1 MSEKSTEEKFE
12 IVLGEFADSG
22 DYNKLQESN
31 HIRYPLYTDFY
42 KEAFNA
48 IIENSY
54 AYDAERE
61 IRSRKNYDKE
71 LDQDFREEAN
81 LNKVNNIIAFV
92 GERGSGKTTLVN
104 ELRRILYGMNS
115 EKKGNWLQHM
125 NQSAAVDYYQD
136 KSMNFLVLDPLDAS
150 LLEEKEN
157 IVELIWANMY
167 DCFDRRAHQNNNM
180 NNASQVK
187 AIIQG
192 FNEVYKDYR
201 QICRQNQDDG
211 PEVSVL
217 NKLKNMSSSTKIRE
231 IFGKLLQDYL
241 DFMLKEKVDRKYLV
255 VTIDDLDMNLYK
267 GFEILEQIHKYL
279 SYPQIIVLLALDYE
293 QASLLSETHFMQ
305 NMLMGDKTQDM
316 RVLRHARKL
325 SYDYTL
331 KVIPVN
337 NRIYL
342 LDKDVLLK
350 QAFIKANDVSDIIL
364 PIKEYIFYKFAEKT
378 GIYYDG
384 RGLKR
389 HFYLPTTIREIVGYN
404 SFLDTLFSIPGIENS
419 VLGENEKLRVFNKYD
434 QNYRR
439 VNQDIKERLVY
450 QLLNPEQRS
459 RFKMI
464 LERALER
471 RAQYV
476 VNFLSKWM
484 LNESVIDDVDEVN
497 YAYSDLL
504 DGLYSY
510 GRKRYEDKA
519 MVHCILASFTV
530 EMTREYYSYIYNV
543 GMEEAVSKR
552 RLKYFIGK
560 SFGGEWF
567 CGILPVIEDNDK
579 NSLTDV
585 GYIGSLDLYRA
596 KIEFTRLI
604 PGGEYN
610 SNKKLSI
617 TSIQQ
622 ILEKENVIENLCCML
637 MFLYNYRME
646 KETEKAKVD
655 IPELSFDFQRGES
668 VGNTIEEKMWVTIG
682 AQYASFDIFGFM
694 GEMESCNDK
703 INKIKERIKT
713 GLLNSLKAKCE
724 PVICEE
730 DLKNIEQEIDK
741 RLDIIPEIKEGYAWK
756 VDFPFYN
763 LDLSYNVMKRVRLS
777 CKSLNMKITRDNLCD
792 YLRMVYGFIEKELS
806 EEDDFYRGVKKTN
819 EVRLADNFV
828 SGRFIQM
835 FGMKYMHGE
844 REDIRGVLPENFQE
858 RLLYFLNSGKVSI
871 YSWDFL
877 ETIE

>member
-12 IVLGEFADSG
+12 IVLEEFAGSEN
-22 DYNKLQESN
+22 YKKLQESN
-31 HIRYPLYTDFY
+31 HIRYPLYTNFY
-42 KEAFNA
+42 KEAFAA

-104 ELRRILYGMNS
+104 EFRRILYGMNS

-125 NQSAAVDYYQD
+125 NQSAAVDYYQNM
-136 KSMNFLVLDPLDAS
+136 SMNFLVLDPLDAS

-157 IVELIWANMY
+157 IIELIWANMY

-180 NNASQVK
+180 NNASQIK
-187 AIIQG
+187 EIIQG

-211 PEVSVL
+211 VEVSVL

-293 QASLLSETHFMQ
+293 QASLLSETHFMK
-305 NMLMGDKTQDM
+305 NMLMGDRTQDT

-325 SYDYTL
+325 SYDYML

-350 QAFIKANDVSDIIL
+350 QAFIRANDVNENNLS
-364 PIKEYIFYKFAEKT
+364 IKEYFLYKFAEKT

-384 RGLKR
+384 RGLKK
-389 HFYLPTTIREIVGYN
+389 HFCVPTTVRETVGYN
-404 SFLDTLFSIPGIENS
+404 SFLDTLFSIPKIENKES
-419 VLGENEKLRVFNKYD
+419 EKSEKLLRFNKYD

-439 VNQDIKERLVY
+439 VNQDVKERLVY
-450 QLLNPEQRS
+450 QLLNSEQRS

-464 LERALER
+464 MERALER

-476 VNFLSKWM
+476 VNFIPEWLENK
-484 LNESVIDDVDEVN
+484 SVIDGVDDAN
-497 YAYSDLL
+497 YVYGDLL
-504 DGLYSY
+504 EGLYSY
-510 GRKRYEDKA
+510 GRKKYEDKA

-530 EMTREYYSYIYNV
+530 EMTREYYSYLYNED
-543 GMEEAVSKR
+543 GEKNVSEG
-552 RLKYFIGK
+552 RLKSFIGN
-560 SFGGEWF
+560 SFGGKWF
-567 CGILPVIEDNDK
+567 GDIIPVIPDITKNTLENAGFKDKFNLINNKIKFSHLFPEDRNF
-579 NSLTDV
+579 
-585 GYIGSLDLYRA
+585 
-596 KIEFTRLI
+596 E
-604 PGGEYN
+604 
-610 SNKKLSI
+610 
-617 TSIQQ
+617 IQQ
-622 ILEKENVIENLCCML
+622 LDAQQIFEILRKEQVVENLCCLL
-637 MFLYNYRME
+637 MFLYNYRTE
-646 KETEKAKVD
+646 KESVE
-655 IPELSFDFQRGES
+655 IPELSFEFIRGIKEGTTEG
-668 VGNTIEEKMWVTIG
+668 VIEVTIK

-694 GEMESCNDK
+694 GELESCDSK
-703 INKIKERIKT
+703 IENIKKSIRA
-713 GLLNSLKAKCE
+713 GLLNSLQLQYGMAPGNRK
-724 PVICEE
+724 
-730 DLKNIEQEIDK
+730 LGRIEKEIEK
-741 RLDIIPEIKEGYAWK
+741 QLNIIPRRKPEYAGR

-763 LDLSYNVMKRVRLS
+763 LDLSYNVMKRVRRS

-792 YLRMVYGFIEKELS
+792 YLRMVYGFVEKELS
-806 EEDDFYRGVKKTN
+806 EEDDFYKKIKKTN
-819 EVRLADNFV
+819 EAKLADSFV

-835 FGMKYMHGE
+835 FGIKYMHGE
-844 REDIRGVLPENFQE
+844 CEEIKGVLPSNFQE
-858 RLLYFLNSGKVSI
+858 KLLFLLNSGMIGVTSEKNS
-871 YSWDFL
+871 
-877 ETIE
+877 EAAE

>member
-1 MSEKSTEEKFE
+1 MSGKGTEEKFE
-12 IVLGEFADSG
+12 IVLEEFADSG

-31 HIRYPLYTDFY
+31 HIRYPLYTNFY
-42 KEAFNA
+42 KAAFAA

-54 AYDAERE
+54 AYDVERE

-104 ELRRILYGMNS
+104 EFRRILYGMNS

-157 IVELIWANMY
+157 IIELIWANMY
-167 DCFDRRAHQNNNM
+167 DCFDRRAHQNNNL
-180 NNASQVK
+180 NNASQMK
-187 AIIQG
+187 EIIQG

-211 PEVSVL
+211 VEVSVL

-293 QASLLSETHFMQ
+293 QASLLSETHFMK
-305 NMLMGDKTQDM
+305 NMLMGDRTQDT

-325 SYDYTL
+325 SYDYML

-350 QAFIKANDVSDIIL
+350 QAFIRANDVSDIKL

-419 VLGENEKLRVFNKYD
+419 TIGENEKLRVFNKYD

-476 VNFLSKWM
+476 VNFLSKWIK
-484 LNESVIDDVDEVN
+484 NESIIDDVDEAN
-497 YAYSDLL
+497 YAYGNLL
-504 DGLYSY
+504 KELYAY
-510 GRKRYEDKA
+510 GREKYEDKA
-519 MVHCILASFTV
+519 MIHCILASFTV
-530 EMTREYYSYIYNV
+530 EMTREYYKYLYNDTI
-543 GMEEAVSKR
+543 ESDVSKG
-552 RLKYFIGK
+552 RLKSFIGNN
-560 SFGGEWF
+560 FGGEWF
-567 CGILPVIEDNDK
+567 EDIIPVIIDIEKNPTMNAGYEEKFNLIGNKINFIYQLQEIENEDM
-579 NSLTDV
+579 
-585 GYIGSLDLYRA
+585 
-596 KIEFTRLI
+596 
-604 PGGEYN
+604 
-610 SNKKLSI
+610 KLSD
-617 TSIQQ
+617 IQVTHLIIQ
-622 ILEKENVIENLCCML
+622 KEKVVENLCCLL
-637 MFLYNYRME
+637 MFLYNYRTE
-646 KETEKAKVD
+646 KESVD
-655 IPELSFDFQRGES
+655 IPVLSFEFKRGINEGTP
-668 VGNTIEEKMWVTIG
+668 VGVIEITIE
-682 AQYASFDIFGFM
+682 AQSASFDIFGFM
-694 GEMESCNDK
+694 GELESCDIK
-703 INKIKERIKT
+703 IKKIKECIKT
-713 GLLNSLKAKCE
+713 GLLNSLKAKYE
-724 PVICEE
+724 TDICAGELE
-730 DLKNIEQEIDK
+730 NIEKDIDK
-741 RLDIIPEIKEGYAWK
+741 RLDIIPERKPGYAGK

-763 LDLSYNVMKRVRLS
+763 LDLSYNVMKRVRRS

-871 YSWDFL
+871 NSWDFL

>member
-1 MSEKSTEEKFE
+1 MLEKGTEEKFE
-12 IVLGEFADSG
+12 IVLGEYADSG

-180 NNASQVK
+180 NNAGQVK

-211 PEVSVL
+211 AEVSVL

-325 SYDYTL
+325 SYDYML

-419 VLGENEKLRVFNKYD
+419 ALGENEKLRVFNKYD

-504 DGLYSY
+504 EGLYSY

-560 SFGGEWF
+560 SFGGKWF
-567 CGILPVIEDNDK
+567 RGILPVIVDNDK
-579 NSLTDV
+579 SVLMNA
-585 GYIGSLDLYRA
+585 GYIEDLELYGR
-596 KIEFTRLI
+596 KIEFTRLLA
-604 PGGEYN
+604 ERKYN
-610 SNKKLSI
+610 SNTKLNI
-617 TSIQQ
+617 TSIQK
-622 ILEKENVIENLCCML
+622 ILEEEYVIENLCCML
-637 MFLYNYRME
+637 MLLYNYRTE
-646 KETEKAKVD
+646 KESVD
-655 IPELSFDFQRGES
+655 IPKLSFEFIRGIKEGTTEGAIE
-668 VGNTIEEKMWVTIG
+668 VTIE

-694 GEMESCNDK
+694 GELESCDIK
-703 INKIKERIKT
+703 IKKIKECIKT
-713 GLLNSLKAKCE
+713 GLLNSLKAKYD
-724 PVICEE
+724 PVICAGELE
-730 DLKNIEQEIDK
+730 NIEEEIDK
-741 RLDIIPEIKEGYAWK
+741 RLNIIPERKPEYAGRA
-756 VDFPFYN
+756 DFPFYN
-763 LDLSYNVMKRVRLS
+763 LDLSYNVMKRVRRS
-777 CKSLNMKITRDNLCD
+777 CKSLNMKITRDNLCN
-792 YLRMVYGFIEKELS
+792 YLRMVYGFVEKELS
-806 EEDDFYRGVKKTN
+806 EEDDFYKKIKKTN
-819 EVRLADNFV
+819 EAKLADSFI

-835 FGMKYMHGE
+835 FGIKYMHGE
-844 REDIRGVLPENFQE
+844 SEDMKGVLPANFQE
-858 RLLYFLNSGKVSI
+858 KLLYLLYSGIVGVTPEKNS
-871 YSWDFL
+871 
-877 ETIE
+877 EAAE

>member
-1 MSEKSTEEKFE
+1 MLEKGTEEKFE

-54 AYDAERE
+54 AYDVERE

-104 ELRRILYGMNS
+104 EFRRILYGMNS

-211 PEVSVL
+211 VEVSVL

-325 SYDYTL
+325 SYDYML

-350 QAFIKANDVSDIIL
+350 QAFIRANDVSDIKL
-364 PIKEYIFYKFAEKT
+364 PIKEYVFYKFAEKT

-419 VLGENEKLRVFNKYD
+419 ALEENEKLRVFNKCD

-476 VNFLSKWM
+476 VNFLSKWIK
-484 LNESVIDDVDEVN
+484 NESIIDDVDEAN
-497 YAYSDLL
+497 YAYGDLL
-504 DGLYSY
+504 KELYSY
-510 GRKRYEDKA
+510 GREKYEDKA

-530 EMTREYYSYIYNV
+530 EMTREYYSYLYN
-543 GMEEAVSKR
+543 EDREKNVSKG
-552 RLKYFIGK
+552 RLKRFIGNT
-560 SFGGEWF
+560 FGGKWF
-567 CGILPVIEDNDK
+567 EGIIPVIDYNSDNPLKNAGYVERFNLIGNKIVFTNPEVFGTQNDKTKQPGILD
-579 NSLTDV
+579 
-585 GYIGSLDLYRA
+585 IGLLLC
-596 KIEFTRLI
+596 E
-604 PGGEYN
+604 E
-610 SNKKLSI
+610 
-617 TSIQQ
+617 Q
-622 ILEKENVIENLCCML
+622 VVENLCCLLML
-637 MFLYNYRME
+637 LYNYR
-646 KETEKAKVD
+646 TEKKSVD
-655 IPELSFDFQRGES
+655 IPKLSFEFKRG
-668 VGNTIEEKMWVTIG
+668 IEEGTPVGVIEVTIG
-682 AQYASFDIFGFM
+682 AQYANFDIFGFM
-694 GEMESCNDK
+694 GEMESCDDK

-713 GLLNSLKAKCE
+713 GLLNSLKAKYE
-724 PVICEE
+724 TVVYAEE
-730 DLKNIEQEIDK
+730 LEDIEKEIDK
-741 RLDIIPEIKEGYAWK
+741 RLNIIPERKAGYAGK

-763 LDLSYNVMKRVRLS
+763 LDLSYNVMKRVRRS
-777 CKSLNMKITRDNLCD
+777 CKGLNMKITRYNLCD
-792 YLRMVYGFIEKELS
+792 YLRMVYGFVERELS
-806 EEDDFYRGVKKTN
+806 EEDDFYRKINKTN

-828 SGRFIQM
+828 SGRFIKM
-835 FGMKYMHGE
+835 FGMKYMHGN

-858 RLLYFLNSGKVSI
+858 RLLYFLNSVKVSI
-871 YSWDFL
+871 FPSDFS

>member
-12 IVLGEFADSG
+12 IVLEEFAGSEN
-22 DYNKLQESN
+22 YKKLQESN
-31 HIRYPLYTDFY
+31 HIRYPLYTNFY
-42 KEAFNA
+42 KEAFAA

-104 ELRRILYGMNS
+104 EFRRILYGMNS

-125 NQSAAVDYYQD
+125 NQSAAVDYYQNM
-136 KSMNFLVLDPLDAS
+136 SMNFLVLDPLDAS

-157 IVELIWANMY
+157 IIELIWANMY

-180 NNASQVK
+180 NNASQIK
-187 AIIQG
+187 EIIQG

-211 PEVSVL
+211 VEVSVL

-293 QASLLSETHFMQ
+293 QASLLSETHFMK
-305 NMLMGDKTQDM
+305 NMLMGDKTQDT
-316 RVLRHARKL
+316 RVLKHARKL
-325 SYDYTL
+325 SYDYML

-342 LDKDVLLK
+342 LDKDVLSK
-350 QAFIKANDVSDIIL
+350 QAFIRANDVNENNLS
-364 PIKEYIFYKFAEKT
+364 IKEYFLYKFAEKT

-384 RGLKR
+384 RGLKK
-389 HFYLPTTIREIVGYN
+389 HFCVPTTVRETVGYN
-404 SFLDTLFSIPGIENS
+404 SFLDTLFSIPKIENKES
-419 VLGENEKLRVFNKYD
+419 EKSEKLLRFNKYD

-439 VNQDIKERLVY
+439 VNQDVKERLVY
-450 QLLNPEQRS
+450 QLLNSEQRS

-464 LERALER
+464 MERALER

-476 VNFLSKWM
+476 VNFIPEWLENK
-484 LNESVIDDVDEVN
+484 SVIDGVDDAN
-497 YAYSDLL
+497 YVYGDLL
-504 DGLYSY
+504 EGLYSY
-510 GRKRYEDKA
+510 GRKKYEDKA

-530 EMTREYYSYIYNV
+530 EMTREYYSYLYNED
-543 GMEEAVSKR
+543 GEKNVSEG
-552 RLKYFIGK
+552 RLKSFIGN
-560 SFGGEWF
+560 SFGGKWF
-567 CGILPVIEDNDK
+567 GGILPVIEDNDK

-585 GYIGSLDLYRA
+585 GYIGSLELYRT

-668 VGNTIEEKMWVTIG
+668 VGNTIEEKMGVTIE

-741 RLDIIPEIKEGYAWK
+741 RLDIIPEIKEGYAGK
-756 VDFPFYN
+756 ADFPFYN
-763 LDLSYNVMKRVRLS
+763 LDLSYNVMKRVRRS
-777 CKSLNMKITRDNLCD
+777 CESLNMKITRDNLCD
-792 YLRMVYGFIEKELS
+792 YLRMVYGFVEKELS
-806 EEDDFYRGVKKTN
+806 EEDDFYKKIKKTN
-819 EVRLADNFV
+819 EAKLADSFV

-835 FGMKYMHGE
+835 FGIKYMHGE
-844 REDIRGVLPENFQE
+844 RENMEGVLPANFPE
-858 RLLYFLNSGKVSI
+858 KLLYLLYSGIVGVTPEKNS
-871 YSWDFL
+871 
-877 ETIE
+877 EAAE